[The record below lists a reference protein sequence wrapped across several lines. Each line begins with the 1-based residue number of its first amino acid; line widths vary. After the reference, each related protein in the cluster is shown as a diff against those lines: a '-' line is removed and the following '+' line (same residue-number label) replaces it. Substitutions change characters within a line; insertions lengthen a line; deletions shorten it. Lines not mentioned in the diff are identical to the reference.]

1 MPETWVRSLGWEDPL
16 EKNPLQYSCL
26 GNPVDRGASPVGYDP
41 RGPTESDKT
50 WCLRLHTDMADMK
63 WCLIAIRSAFPWWLM
78 ELCVFLCTYW
88 SGVFLSRRSIQI
100 LCPLLV
106 SMSFYCWGVR
116 ALHTL
121 WTQVLCHIHGLQI
134 FSLLLWVVF
143 FFFFCPHSESSL
155 HQGSKPRVLTTGLPG
170 NSLVS
175 CLFIFLMVLWS
186 MKGFNFDEDY
196 FV

>member
-26 GNPVDRGASPVGYDP
+26 GNPVDRGASPVGYGP

-50 WCLRLHTDMADMK
+50 WCLRLHTDMADTK

-116 ALHTL
+116 ALHTF
-121 WTQVLCHIHGLQI
+121 WTQVLCHIHSLQI
-134 FSLLLWVVF
+134 FSPLLWVVF
-143 FFFFCPHSESSL
+143 FFFFVHTVSLPFTRDRSPES
-155 HQGSKPRVLTTGLPG
+155 
-170 NSLVS
+170 
-175 CLFIFLMVLWS
+175 
-186 MKGFNFDEDY
+186 
-196 FV
+196 